1 MDAVSSIFKEMV
13 RSYFRSLL
21 DLVKIRA
28 AVGYVNGVKVT
39 RQLFMLWCALVFC
52 LVLLAIGLAL
62 IPIALCLFMPWSA
75 ETKAIVAISFALVY
89 IIVPLI
95 LLLTIFSQ
103 KRWMRISKANELVN
117 SILEKK
123 L

>member
-1 MDAVSSIFKEMV
+1 MIDAVSSIFKELV
-13 RSYFRSLL
+13 RSYIGSLF

-28 AVGYVNGVKVT
+28 AVGYVNGIKVT
-39 RQLFMLWCALVFC
+39 RRLFMLWCALVFC

-75 ETKAIVAISFALVY
+75 ETKAIVAIAFALVY

-95 LLLTIFSQ
+95 LLIVVFSQ
-103 KRWMRISKANELVN
+103 KRWMRIFKANELVS
-117 SILEKK
+117 SILDKK
-123 L
+123 

>member
-1 MDAVSSIFKEMV
+1 VIDAVSSIFKELV
-13 RSYFRSLL
+13 RSYIRSLF
-21 DLVKIRA
+21 DLVKIKA
-28 AVGYVNGVKVT
+28 AVGYVNCVKVT
-39 RQLFMLWCALVFC
+39 RQLFILWCALVFC

-95 LLLTIFSQ
+95 LFIIVFSQ
-103 KRWMRISKANELVN
+103 KRWMRIFKADELVS
-117 SILEKK
+117 SILDKK
-123 L
+123 